1 MKKSTLVLVA
11 GIILIT
17 CAGQAAAS
25 AVEKSEGST
34 IDQLLSGT
42 LKPKEVTVDPAN
54 SRRYA
59 GVYELAPNFL
69 LTVTLEDG
77 KLMTQATGQSK
88 VQVFPESETKFFLK
102 VTYAQIEFLK
112 DEAGNVN
119 SLKLYQGGQIVP
131 VTKVK

>member
-25 AVEKSEGST
+25 AVEKSESST

-77 KLMTQATGQSK
+77 KLMAQATGQSK

-112 DEAGNVN
+112 DEARNVN
-119 SLKLYQGGQIVP
+119 SLKLYQGARSSL
-131 VTKVK
+131 